1 MGAKVIV
8 ICPNPQSL
16 YTTSVCDLLLKS
28 GIEIQA
34 VFIKKFS
41 FVRFKDE
48 FSRDGFRLVKKIW
61 KKLILKT
68 KAYQNIDEHDNILNF
83 RASNSISIK
92 NVNELVSKGTKIH
105 YVDDINSNYV
115 EELLKIY
122 NTDLIVF
129 TGGGLIREN
138 ILNHSG
144 IGIINC
150 HMGVLPMYRGMDV
163 VEWPLLKKDFNNIGV
178 TLHFMAKGVDTGD
191 ILKISKI
198 QLKPMDTIKN
208 LRIRFEPF
216 MVREMVDVVIKYL
229 NGKIIP
235 QKQKIKDGKQFF
247 IMHDDLINVAES
259 NLMKHTLNL

>member
-1 MGAKVIV
+1 MGAKVVV
-8 ICPNPQSL
+8 ISPNPQSL

-34 VFIKKFS
+34 VFVKNFS
-41 FVRFKDE
+41 FTRFKDE

-68 KAYQNIDEHDNILNF
+68 KAYQNIEEHDNILNF
-83 RASNSISIK
+83 RASNGISIK
-92 NVNELVSKGTKIH
+92 NVNELVSQGTRIH
-105 YVDDINSNYV
+105 YLDDINSSHV
-115 EELLKIY
+115 EQLLKIY

-129 TGGGLIREN
+129 TGGGMIKEN
-138 ILNHSG
+138 ILKHSG
-144 IGIINC
+144 AGVINC

-163 VEWPLLKKDFNNIGV
+163 VEWPLLHKDFNNIGV

-191 ILKISKI
+191 VLRISKI

-208 LRIRFEPF
+208 LRIRFEPI
-216 MVREMVDVVIKYL
+216 MVIEMVDVVIKYL
-229 NGKIIP
+229 SGEIIP

-247 IMHDDLINVAES
+247 IMDDDLINVAES